1 MTFIPIRAIISM
13 KTILI
18 TGINGYLG
26 SHLAKAL
33 SSEYH
38 IIGLEYST
46 DNLFRIAN
54 CNYKVYAAKDGI
66 SDAVFTEQ
74 PIDIVVH
81 TATFYGRNNEDYI
94 QMFNTNL
101 HSPLNLLDKA
111 IKHGCQLFVNTDTVL
126 DRFVSTYALT
136 KRQFQEW
143 LYLRKNEIK
152 VINMQLEHFYGPGT
166 SPTNFLSYMID
177 KLKNNEPQ
185 IDLTWGE
192 QQRDFIYIDDVVNA
206 YLTVIQ
212 KQDQL
217 PDSYSSFQVC
227 TNQLISIKD
236 LMNTLKELTNS
247 NSILDFGAVPYREN
261 ELMYSETDNSDLIKL
276 GWKPRYTIEEGLKKT
291 I

>member
-1 MTFIPIRAIISM
+1 M

-38 IIGLEYST
+38 IIGLEYSL

-54 CNYKVYAAKDGI
+54 CDYKVYAAKDGV

-111 IKHGCQLFVNTDTVL
+111 IKSGCQLFVNTDTVL

-185 IDLTWGE
+185 IDLTLGE
-192 QQRDFIYIDDVVNA
+192 QKRDFIYIDDVVNA

-212 KQDQL
+212 KQGQL
-217 PDSYSSFQVC
+217 PNSYSSFQVC
-227 TNQLISIKD
+227 TNQRISIKD

-247 NSILDFGAVPYREN
+247 NSILNFGAIPYREN
-261 ELMYSETDNSDLIKL
+261 ELMLSETDNSDLIKL
-276 GWKPRYTIEEGLKKT
+276 GWKPQHTIKEGLKKT
-291 I
+291 INL

>member
-1 MTFIPIRAIISM
+1 M

-26 SHLAKAL
+26 SHLAKTL
-33 SSEYH
+33 SAEYN
-38 IIGLEYST
+38 IIGLEYSLE
-46 DNLFRIAN
+46 NLFRIAD
-54 CNYKVYAAKDGI
+54 CNYKVYAAKDEI

-74 PIDIVVH
+74 TIDIVLH
-81 TATFYGRNNEDYI
+81 TATFYGKNNEDYL

-101 HSPLNLLDKA
+101 YSPLSLLDKA
-111 IKHGCQLFVNTDTVL
+111 IKYKCELFVNTDTVL

-185 IDLTWGE
+185 IDLTLGE
-192 QQRDFIYIDDVVNA
+192 QQRDFIYIDDVVKA

-212 KQDQL
+212 KEDQL
-217 PDSYSSFQVC
+217 FNSYSSYQVC

-247 NSILDFGAVPYREN
+247 NSVLNFGAIPYREN
-261 ELMYSETDNSDLIKL
+261 ELMHSETNNSTLTNL
-276 GWKPRYTIEEGLKKT
+276 GWKPQYTIQEGLKKT

>member
-1 MTFIPIRAIISM
+1 M

-33 SSEYH
+33 LKDYN
-38 IIGLEYST
+38 IIGLEYSLE
-46 DNLFRIAN
+46 NLFRIAN

-66 SDAVFTEQ
+66 PEEVFTEQ
-74 PIDIVVH
+74 TIDIILH
-81 TATFYGRNNEDYI
+81 TATFYGKNNEDYI

-101 HSPLNLLDKA
+101 YSPLNLLDKA
-111 IKHGCQLFVNTDTVL
+111 IKHKCQLFVNTDTVL

-143 LYLRKNEIK
+143 LYLRKSEIK

-166 SPTNFLSYMID
+166 SPTNFLSYMIG

-185 IDLTWGE
+185 IDLTLGE

-206 YLTVIQ
+206 YLTVIA

-217 PDSYSSFQVC
+217 ADHYSSFQVC

-236 LMNTLKELTNS
+236 LMNLMKSLTNS
-247 NSILDFGAVPYREN
+247 NSVLNFGAVPYREN
-261 ELMYSETDNSDLIKL
+261 ELMHSETDNTALINL
-276 GWKPRYTIEEGLKKT
+276 GWKPQYTIQEGLQKT

>member
-1 MTFIPIRAIISM
+1 M

-26 SHLAKAL
+26 SHLAKVF
-33 SSEYH
+33 SIQYN
-38 IIGLEYST
+38 IIGLEYSLE
-46 DNLFRIAN
+46 NLFRIAD

-66 SDAVFTEQ
+66 PEEIFTDQ
-74 PIDIVVH
+74 PINIVLH
-81 TATFYGRNNEDYI
+81 TATFYGKNDEDYI

-101 HSPLNLLDKA
+101 HSPLFLLYKA
-111 IKHGCQLFVNTDTVL
+111 IKHKCELFINTDTVL
-126 DRFVSTYALT
+126 DRFVSPYALT

-143 LYLRKNEIK
+143 LYLSKNGIK

-166 SPTNFLSYMID
+166 SNTNFLSYMID

-185 IDLTWGE
+185 IDLTLGE
-192 QQRDFIYIDDVVNA
+192 QQRDFIYIDDVVKA

-212 KQDQL
+212 KYDQL

-236 LMNTLKELTNS
+236 LMNTLKDLINS
-247 NSILDFGAVPYREN
+247 NSVLNFGAVPYREN
-261 ELMYSETDNSDLIKL
+261 ELLLAETDNSDLIKL
-276 GWKPRYTIEEGLKKT
+276 GWKPQYTIKEGLQQT
-291 I
+291 LCSS

>member
-1 MTFIPIRAIISM
+1 M

-26 SHLAKAL
+26 SHLAKTL
-33 SSEYH
+33 SAEYN
-38 IIGLEYST
+38 IIGLEYSL
-46 DNLFRIAN
+46 DNLFRIAD

-66 SDAVFTEQ
+66 PDAVFTEQ
-74 PIDIVVH
+74 AIDIVLH
-81 TATFYGRNNEDYI
+81 TATFYGKNDEDYM

-101 HSPLNLLDKA
+101 DSPLKLLDKA
-111 IKHGCQLFVNTDTVL
+111 IKYECQLFLNTDTVL
-126 DRFVSTYALT
+126 DRFVSTYSLT

-152 VINMQLEHFYGPGT
+152 VINMQLEHFYGSGT
-166 SPTNFLSYMID
+166 SPTNFISYMID

-185 IDLTWGE
+185 IDLTLGE
-192 QQRDFIYIDDVVNA
+192 QRRDFIYIDDVVKA
-206 YLTVIQ
+206 YLRVIQ

-217 PDSYSSFQVC
+217 FDSYSSFQVC

-236 LMNTLKELTNS
+236 LMITLKELTNS
-247 NSILDFGAVPYREN
+247 DSVLNFGAVPYREN
-261 ELMYSETDNSDLIKL
+261 ELMHSDTDNSALIKL
-276 GWKPRYTIEEGLKKT
+276 GWKPKYTIKEGLKKT

>member
-1 MTFIPIRAIISM
+1 M

-33 SSEYH
+33 STEYN
-38 IIGLEYST
+38 IIGLEYSL
-46 DNLFRIAN
+46 DNLFRIADY
-54 CNYKVYAAKDGI
+54 NYKVYAAKDGI
-66 SDAVFTEQ
+66 SDAMFKEQ
-74 PIDIVVH
+74 TVDIVLH
-81 TATFYGRNNEDYI
+81 TATFYGKNHEDYL

-101 HSPLNLLDKA
+101 YSPLNLLDKA

-126 DRFVSTYALT
+126 DRFASTYALT

-177 KLKNNEPQ
+177 KLKNNEQQ
-185 IDLTWGE
+185 IELTLGE
-192 QQRDFIYIDDVVNA
+192 QKRDFIYIDDVVNA

-212 KQDQL
+212 KQYQL
-217 PDSYSSFQVC
+217 PDFYSSFQVC
-227 TNQLISIKD
+227 TNQVISIKD

-247 NSILDFGAVPYREN
+247 KSILNFGAVPYREK
-261 ELMYSETDNSDLIKL
+261 ELMLSETNNLDLIKL
-276 GWKPRYTIEEGLKKT
+276 GWKPQHTIKEGLQKT

>member
-1 MTFIPIRAIISM
+1 M

-33 SSEYH
+33 SAEYK
-38 IIGLEYST
+38 IIGLEYSL
-46 DNLFRIAN
+46 DNLYRISD
-54 CNYKVYAAKDGI
+54 CYYKVYAVKEGI
-66 SDAVFTEQ
+66 SDAVFTENTV
-74 PIDIVVH
+74 DIILH
-81 TATFYGRNNEDYI
+81 TATFYGKNNEDYI

-101 HSPLNLLDKA
+101 YSPLNLLDKA
-111 IKHGCQLFVNTDTVL
+111 TKYKCQLFVNTDTVL

-152 VINMQLEHFYGPGT
+152 VINMQLEHFYGPGA
-166 SPTNFLSYMID
+166 SPTNFLCYMID

-185 IDLTWGE
+185 IDLTLGE
-192 QQRDFIYIDDVVNA
+192 QKRDFIYIDDVVNA

-217 PDSYSSFQVC
+217 LGSYFSFQVS
-227 TNQLISIKD
+227 TNQLISLKG
-236 LMNTLKELTNS
+236 LMEMLKNLTKS
-247 NSILDFGAVPYREN
+247 NSVLNFGAVPYRQN
-261 ELMYSETDNSDLIKL
+261 EMMLSQTDNSDLIKL
-276 GWKPRYTIEEGLKKT
+276 GWKPQYTIKEGLQKT
-291 I
+291 INL

>member
-1 MTFIPIRAIISM
+1 M

-26 SHLAKAL
+26 SHLAKVL
-33 SSEYH
+33 STEYN
-38 IIGLEYST
+38 IIGLEYSLE
-46 DNLFRIAN
+46 NLFRITD

-66 SDAVFTEQ
+66 PEEVFTEQ
-74 PIDIVVH
+74 TIDIVLH
-81 TATFYGRNNEDYI
+81 TATFYGKNNEDYI

-111 IKHGCQLFVNTDTVL
+111 IKHKCQLFVNTDTVL

-152 VINMQLEHFYGPGT
+152 VINMQLEHFYGSGT

-185 IDLTWGE
+185 IDFTLGE

-206 YLTVIQ
+206 FLTVIQ
-212 KQDQL
+212 KQKQL

-227 TNQLISIKD
+227 TNQLISIK
-236 LMNTLKELTNS
+236 ELVNMFKSLTYS
-247 NSILDFGAVPYREN
+247 NSVLNFGAVPYREN
-261 ELMYSETDNSDLIKL
+261 ELMHTYTDNSALLKL
-276 GWKPRYTIEEGLKKT
+276 GWKPQYTIQQGLQLT
-291 I
+291 LCNS

>member
-1 MTFIPIRAIISM
+1 M

-26 SHLAKAL
+26 SHLAKVL
-33 SSEYH
+33 STEYN
-38 IIGLEYST
+38 IIGLEYSLE
-46 DNLFRIAN
+46 NLFRITD

-66 SDAVFTEQ
+66 PEEVFTEQ
-74 PIDIVVH
+74 TIDIVLH
-81 TATFYGRNNEDYI
+81 TATFYGKNNEDYI

-111 IKHGCQLFVNTDTVL
+111 IKHKCQLFVNTDTVL

-152 VINMQLEHFYGPGT
+152 VINMQLEHFYGSGT

-185 IDLTWGE
+185 IDFTLGE

-206 YLTVIQ
+206 FLTVIQ
-212 KQDQL
+212 KQKQL

-227 TNQLISIKD
+227 TNQLISIKE
-236 LMNTLKELTNS
+236 LVNMLKSLTYS
-247 NSILDFGAVPYREN
+247 NSVLNFGAVPYREN
-261 ELMYSETDNSDLIKL
+261 ELMHTYTDNSALLKL
-276 GWKPRYTIEEGLKKT
+276 GWKPQYTIQQGLQLT
-291 I
+291 LCNS